1 MVSSAA
7 RTVVV
12 AAMVMAA
19 TGCAEVGPTYRV
31 PASAEINAPAA
42 RKPFASATGTA
53 FSQAD
58 PPDGWWRLYQDPT
71 LDRLIGET
79 LAANTDLRVASANLE
94 RAEAMLAEVRA
105 ARQPDVMV
113 NYNTSYAE
121 RSAEAYVH
129 PGPIRAAPLYDTG
142 ASVSYDLDLFG
153 RLKRGVEAAGD
164 QREAAQAAR
173 DLVRVNI
180 AAETARAYVEAC
192 DAGHE
197 LAVARRLIALQQQ
210 SAAMTRRLAQAGR
223 DIEMSV
229 DRQEQQVAT
238 LRANVPGLQA
248 RQAVALYRLAT
259 LAGRAPSE
267 FEPELASCNAPL
279 RLTQPLPV
287 GDGADLL
294 KRRPDIR
301 AAERRLAASTAEIG
315 VATAALYPTVT
326 LGASLGST
334 GAVKTFASPL
344 TERYSIGPGVSW
356 RLNQSVPRARIAEA
370 NAGAKADLA
379 RFDGVVLNALRET
392 ETALTAYSHDLD
404 READQESARDRA
416 LKVADAAH
424 RLETVGRIGSLAVLD
439 ADRTLAGA
447 EQALAA
453 TESQISQDQIAVFLA
468 LGGGW
473 S

>member
-1 MVSSAA
+1 MVRAAA
-7 RTVVV
+7 RSYL
-12 AAMVMAA
+12 AA
-19 TGCAEVGPTYRV
+19 TLVLAAAGCAEVGPNYRT
-31 PASAEINAPAA
+31 PPSAEINAPAA
-42 RKPFASATGTA
+42 QKPFVSAASPA

-58 PPDGWWRLYQDPT
+58 PPDGWWRLYQDAT

-79 LAANTDLRVASANLE
+79 MGANTDLRVAAANLE
-94 RAEAMLAEVRA
+94 RAEAMLSEARA
-105 ARQPDVMV
+105 ARQPDAVV
-113 NYNTSYAE
+113 NFNTNYTE

-129 PGPIRAAPLYDTG
+129 PGPIPATPLYDAG
-142 ASVSYDLDLFG
+142 IAVSYDLDLFG
-153 RLKRGVEAAGD
+153 RLKRGVETAGD
-164 QREAAQAAR
+164 QVEAAQAAR

-180 AAETARAYVEAC
+180 AAETARAYAEAC

-197 LAVARRLIALQQQ
+197 LAVARRLIGLQQQ
-210 SAAMTRRLAQAGR
+210 SAALTRRLARAGR
-223 DIEMSV
+223 DIDVSV
-229 DRQEQQVAT
+229 TRQEQQVDT
-238 LRANVPGLQA
+238 LRASVPGLEA
-248 RQAVALYRLAT
+248 RQTAALYRLAT
-259 LAGRAPSE
+259 LAGRAPAE
-267 FEPELASCNAPL
+267 FEPQLASCDTPL
-279 RLTQPLPV
+279 RLAQALPV
-287 GDGADLL
+287 GDGAALL

-315 VATAALYPTVT
+315 VATAALYPTIT

-370 NAGAKADLA
+370 NAEAKADLA
-379 RFDGVVLNALRET
+379 RFDGAVLTALRET

-404 READQESARDRA
+404 REAVQRSARDRA
-416 LKVADAAH
+416 EQVADAAH
-424 RLETVGRIGSLAVLD
+424 RLEAGGRMGSLAVID
-439 ADRTLAGA
+439 ADRTQAAA
-447 EQALAA
+447 EQALAT

>member
-1 MVSSAA
+1 MVRPVRRSLI
-7 RTVVV
+7 V

-19 TGCAEVGPTYRV
+19 AGCAEVGPNYRV
-31 PASAEINAPAA
+31 PAGAEVNASAAQ
-42 RKPFASATGTA
+42 KPFVSAAGPA

-58 PPDGWWRLYQDPT
+58 PPDGWWRLYQDAT
-71 LDRLIGET
+71 LDRLIGEA
-79 LAANTDLRVASANLE
+79 LAANTDLRVAAANLE
-94 RAEAMLAEVRA
+94 RAEAMLSEARA
-105 ARQPDVMV
+105 ARQPDATV
-113 NYNTSYAE
+113 NFNTNYTE

-129 PGPIRAAPLYDTG
+129 PGPIPAAPLYDTG
-142 ASVSYDLDLFG
+142 VSVSYDFDLFG
-153 RLKRGVEAAGD
+153 RLKRSVEAAGD
-164 QREAAQAAR
+164 QVEATRAAR
-173 DLVRVNI
+173 DLVRVNV
-180 AAETARAYVEAC
+180 AAETARAYAEAC
-192 DAGHE
+192 NAGHE
-197 LAVARRLIALQQQ
+197 LAVAHRLISLQQQ
-210 SAAMTRRLAQAGR
+210 SAGMTRRLAQAGR
-223 DIEMSV
+223 DIAISV
-229 DRQEQQVAT
+229 DRQEQQVDT
-238 LRANVPGLQA
+238 LRANVPGLEA
-248 RQAVALYRLAT
+248 RQAAALYRLAT

-267 FEPELASCNAPL
+267 FEPQLASCETPL

-344 TERYSIGPGVSW
+344 TERYSIGPGISW

-370 NAGAKADLA
+370 NAEAKADLA
-379 RFDGVVLNALRET
+379 RFDGVVLNALREA

-404 READQESARDRA
+404 READQQSARDRA
-416 LKVADAAH
+416 QKVADGAH
-424 RLETVGRIGSLAVLD
+424 RLEAVGRIGSLAVLD

-447 EQALAA
+447 EQALAV